1 MGTQDIEVVK
11 KRGGDVKA
19 ILAELNKAFSDEWLA
34 YYQYWAGAKVAE
46 GLMRPD
52 VQKELAEH
60 ADEELEHAGKL
71 ADRIISLG
79 GVPVL
84 EPKEWYK
91 LTNCGYDA
99 PSNPDTREL
108 LKQNIKGE
116 RCAIEVYKKLAEF
129 CHKKDS
135 VTVHLAHSI
144 MRDEVEHEQDLQD
157 LQRDIGYMKK

>member
-11 KRGGDVKA
+11 KHGGDVKA
-19 ILAELNKAFSDEWLA
+19 IIDELNKAFSDEWLA
-34 YYQYWAGAKVAE
+34 YYQYWIGSQIAE

-52 VQKELAEH
+52 VQKELMEH
-60 ADEELEHAGKL
+60 ANEELEHAGKL

-79 GVPVL
+79 GVPVI
-84 EPKEWYK
+84 EPKDWYK
-91 LTNCGYDA
+91 FTNCGYDA
-99 PSNPDTREL
+99 PTNPSTVEL

-116 RCAIEVYKKLAEF
+116 QCAIEVYKNLATF

-144 MRDEVEHEQDLQD
+144 MRDEVEHEQDLED
-157 LQRDIGYMKK
+157 LQRDIAYLKK